1 MRRRIRPRSTRRG
14 AAGISFLEALES
26 RALLAG
32 DLVISEFMARNT
44 NTIADEDGDFSDW
57 IEIYN
62 RGDAEVSLDGWYLTD
77 DTAEL
82 DKWAFP
88 AQSVSAG
95 SVLLVRA
102 SGKNRAVAGHELH
115 TNFQLQSEGEFLALV
130 HEVETPN
137 APDTLQI
144 VSSYDVPFPNRSFD
158 VSYGIGQQVQI
169 QSLIT
174 NTNRGRAFFPTSDAL
189 GQTWIQPD
197 FVDQTWLDVA
207 NGIGYETAVPGFTV
221 LDARSTGNINNL
233 ANADAVL
240 SGVGVASQKT
250 IISPVVDFYDAEGG
264 GGTGNFGNPRPFPNN
279 TNADDNDFAI
289 RATATV
295 IIPSAGT
302 WTFGV
307 NSDDG
312 SRLRIDG
319 RNVILDDTQHAPE
332 NRFGR
337 VDLTAGAHTLELV
350 FFERG
355 GGAEVELF
363 AAKGSFTTFQANAF
377 RLVGDVANGGL
388 AVETN
393 PGAGGAT
400 GGFADAIQTD
410 IQNSMW
416 NKSAG
421 AYLRIPFLAAP
432 DANRDSLA
440 LRVQYDDGFV
450 AYLNG
455 VEVARRNAP
464 ETTRF
469 DSVATLDRAESSAIL
484 IEDIDISQHLPL
496 LRTNQINVLAI
507 HGLNDSVGSDEFLLS
522 AQLADMDVQPSA
534 PVYFT
539 QPSPGALNEA
549 TGLSDFLIDEITL
562 SHPHGFYEAAFQL
575 TLSAK
580 TAGTTIRYTLD
591 GTEPRANSG
600 IVYSGP
606 IAIDRTTTVR
616 ARAFKTGVDPSNIE
630 TATYLFLQD
639 VVRQS
644 PTGAAPTGFPTSLNI
659 NGQVLD
665 YGMDPDIVN
674 SATWGPQLNDALR
687 QIPSMSIVMNV
698 NDLLGTSQGIYT
710 NAQNHGS
717 AWERPVSLEL
727 LQPDGSEGFQINA
740 GLRVRGG
747 YSRSSSNPKH
757 AFRLFFRN
765 EYGAGKL
772 DFPLFGDEG
781 VNEFDS
787 FDLRTTQ
794 NYSWAFDGSGS
805 NTFVRDVF
813 SRDVQGLMGQPYTRS
828 RYYHLYING
837 QYWGLYQTE
846 ERPEASF
853 AASYMGGNPEDYD
866 VVKSAGSNGG
876 YQNEATDGTMESY
889 QRLANFFYQAGGL
902 SDANMASY
910 WRAQGMNPDGTRNAN
925 FERLLDVDN
934 LIDYMIITYYTSDAD
949 GPGSKFTRPAVNN
962 YFAIYNRENPDGFK
976 FMEHDSEHSLDRGDA
991 AGAGYNMVTPLT
1003 TGGAQFQYFN
1013 PHWMHEQLAASN
1025 SAYRQRFA
1033 DRVYKHLFN
1042 DGILTPQR
1050 AKALIDARTAQ
1061 FDRAIVAES
1070 ARWGDSKRATPYT
1083 KNDWINAVN
1092 SVKNFFDNRTP
1103 VVIEQLRG
1111 QGWYPADDPPR
1122 FTINGV
1128 PNSGGRVDKGV
1139 QLGLF
1144 TTSNV
1149 VFSDLVAA
1157 GSSWK
1162 YLDNG
1167 SDQGT
1172 AWRTSAFND
1181 SGWKTGTA
1189 QFGYG
1194 DGDEQTTVG
1203 FGPNSN
1209 SKYATTY
1216 FRRNFTVN
1224 NPGQYQTLRLRLLRD
1239 DGAIVYL
1246 NGEEIARSNMRSGDV
1261 RFDEFALGTVSDENV
1276 FLNIEVDVARLR
1288 AGENVL
1294 AVEIHQGNAT
1304 SSDLSFDLSLQGGS
1318 SILSTGNLYYTLDG
1332 SDPRQIDGSISPLA
1346 VAYAGPVVLDRTA
1359 MVRARLRNGNQW
1371 SALSEAQFLIDAP
1384 ASASSLAI
1392 TEINYN
1398 PHAPLTS
1405 FGEANVDND
1414 LFEYIE
1420 LMNTSASR
1428 IDLTGVMFTLAP
1440 RDAQQEGIEFEFASE
1455 FLEPSER
1462 IVVVRDRAAFASRY
1476 GTGIRIAQRDGV
1488 PLNTGTYS
1496 GALDNSGEQLTLKD
1510 INGQIIRQFTYSDSG
1525 NWPGRADGG
1534 ASSLELTLPTNNVAQ
1549 ASSWRNSHEFGGS
1562 PGRAGTGVVRDVV
1575 INELLTHTDPPLLDS
1590 IELHNTTSQPI
1601 TVGGWYISDSG
1612 ANYLR
1617 YRIAPQT
1624 TVIPAGGYLVID
1636 ESQLGFGFRG
1646 EASDDAW
1653 LIAADAS
1660 GKPLRFADR
1669 VEFSATENGVT
1680 LGRWPDGI
1688 GSDDFFPMLTRTLG
1702 EPNDGPRLANVVLSE
1717 VHYHPPL
1724 PSEGSP
1730 LTQTDLEFVEIWNR
1744 SGQAVDIGYWRLNR
1758 AIEFTFPAGTNVA
1771 ADERLAVLAF
1781 DPALD
1786 AAKTAAFRA
1795 TFGLSPNVRLLGPFQ
1810 GLLDSNSDVV
1820 ELERPEDL
1828 AAIGVGNVLVDR
1840 VAYSDT
1846 TPWPATAD
1854 GQGMSLHRVVPVAYG
1869 DSATSWIAVPP
1880 TPGFDS
1886 SEPPTLPGD
1895 FNDDQVV
1902 DIADIQLF
1910 CEQILNPTTIDPF
1923 DLNDDNQVTL
1933 ADHAFLITSI
1943 LKTSPGDA
1951 NLDGVFDSTDLVLVF
1966 QSGKYED
1973 GIARNATWA
1982 EGDWDCDGE
1991 FTTADLVAAFQS
2003 GAYQSAADLAI
2014 AALLDEGN

>member
-1 MRRRIRPRSTRRG
+1 MRRPIRPRTMRRG
-14 AAGISFLEALES
+14 AAGISNFESLEARE
-26 RALLAG
+26 LLAG

-57 IEIYN
+57 IELYN
-62 RGDAEVSLDGWYLTD
+62 RGDADVTLDGWYLTD
-77 DTAEL
+77 DAAEL

-88 AQSVSAG
+88 AQSVSPG
-95 SVLLVRA
+95 STLLVRA
-102 SGKNRAVAGHELH
+102 SGKNRAIVGHELH
-115 TNFQLQSEGEFLALV
+115 TNFQLQSDGEFLALV
-130 HEVETPN
+130 HETSVPN
-137 APDTLQI
+137 APDQLQV
-144 VSSYDVPFPNRSFD
+144 VSSYDISFPSRPFD
-158 VSYGIGQQVQI
+158 ISYGIGQLVQV

-174 NTNRGRAFFPTSDAL
+174 EANRGRVFFPTNDQL
-189 GQTWIQPD
+189 GQTWTQVD
-197 FVDQTWLDVA
+197 FADQTWLDVA
-207 NGIGYETAVPGFTV
+207 NGIGYETSVPGFTV
-221 LDARSTGNINNL
+221 LDARSTSAINNL

-240 SGVGVASQKT
+240 SGTGVASQKT
-250 IISPVVDFYDAEGG
+250 AVTPVVDFYDAGGG
-264 GGTGNFGNPRPFPNN
+264 GGTGNYGNSRPFPND
-279 TNADDNDFAI
+279 TGADDNDFAI
-289 RATATV
+289 RATGTV

-319 RNVILDDTQHAPE
+319 RNVILDDTQHAPD

-337 VDLTAGAHTLELV
+337 VDLTAGPHTLELV

-377 RLVGDVANGGL
+377 RLVGDVAAGGL

-393 PGAGGAT
+393 PASGGAT

-410 IQNSMW
+410 VQNAMW
-416 NKSAG
+416 NKTSG
-421 AYLRIPFLAAP
+421 AYLRIPFLPTP
-432 DANRDSLA
+432 DPNRDSLA

-464 ETTRF
+464 ANVPF
-469 DSVATLDRAESSAIL
+469 DSLATTDRAETAAVIL
-484 IEDIDISQHLPL
+484 EDIDISQHLAL

-507 HGLNDSVGSDEFLLS
+507 HGLNDAVGSDEFLLS
-522 AQLADMDVQPSA
+522 AQLADIDVQPSA

-539 QPSPGALNEA
+539 TPSPGTLNQA
-549 TGLSDFLIDEITL
+549 TGLNDFLIDEITL
-562 SHPHGFYEAAFQL
+562 SHPHGFYDAAFQL

-591 GTEPRANSG
+591 GTEPRANTG
-600 IVYSGP
+600 LTYTGP
-606 IAIDRTTTVR
+606 ITVDRTTTIR
-616 ARAFKTGVDPSNIE
+616 ARAFKAGVDPSNIE

-639 VVRQS
+639 VLRQS
-644 PTGAAPTGFPTSLNI
+644 PTGAPPAGFPTSTNI

-674 SATWGPQLNDALR
+674 NAAWGPQLLDALR
-687 QIPSMSIVMNV
+687 QVPSMSIVMNV
-698 NDLLGTSQGIYT
+698 DDLLGTSQGIYT
-710 NAQNHGS
+710 NAQNHGI

-727 LQPDGSEGFQINA
+727 LQPDGSDGFQVNA

-757 AFRLFFRN
+757 ALRVFFRN
-765 EYGAGKL
+765 DYGAGKL
-772 DFPLFGDEG
+772 NYPLFGDEG
-781 VNEFDS
+781 VDEFDS
-787 FDLRTTQ
+787 IDLRTTQ

-853 AASYMGGNPEDYD
+853 AASYLGGSPEDYD

-876 YQNEATDGTMESY
+876 YQNEATDGTMASY
-889 QRLANFFYQAGGL
+889 QRLANYFYQAGGL

-910 WRAQGMNPDGTRNAN
+910 WRAQGMNPDGSRNSSY
-925 FERLLDVDN
+925 ERLLDVDN

-1013 PHWMHEQLAASN
+1013 PHWMHEQLAATN

-1083 KNDWINAVN
+1083 KNDWLNAIN
-1092 SVKNFFDNRTP
+1092 SVKSFFDNRTP

-1149 VFSDLVAA
+1149 VYSDLVSA
-1157 GSSWK
+1157 GSSWR

-1167 SDQGT
+1167 SDQAT
-1172 AWRTSAFND
+1172 TWRSSTFND
-1181 SGWKTGTA
+1181 SSWKTGPA

-1194 DGDEQTTVG
+1194 DGDEQTVVG
-1203 FGPNSN
+1203 FGPNSS

-1216 FRRNFTVN
+1216 FRKSFTVTDSS
-1224 NPGQYQTLRLRLLRD
+1224 QYQTLRLRLLRD

-1246 NGEEIARSNMRSGDV
+1246 NGQEIVRNNMPSGDV
-1261 RFDEFALGTVSDENV
+1261 RYNDFALGTVADENV
-1276 FLNIEVDVARLR
+1276 FLTFDVDVAQLR
-1288 AGENVL
+1288 TGDNLL

-1304 SSDLSFDLSLQGGS
+1304 SSDLSFDLSLQGGKS
-1318 SILSTGNLYYTLDG
+1318 VFAAGNLYYTLDG
-1332 SDPRQIDGSISPLA
+1332 TDPRMLDGSVSPQA
-1346 VAYAGPVVLDRTA
+1346 IAFAGAFVLDRTA
-1359 MVRARLRNGNQW
+1359 MVRTRLRNGSQW
-1371 SALSEAQFLIDAP
+1371 SALAEGQFLIDAP

-1398 PHAPLTS
+1398 PHAPYTA

-1414 LFEYIE
+1414 LFEYVE

-1428 IDLTGVMFTLAP
+1428 IDLTGVTFELAP
-1440 RDAQQEGIEFEFASE
+1440 HNAQQEGIEFKFSSE
-1455 FLEPSER
+1455 FLEPNER
-1462 IVVVRDRAAFASRY
+1462 IVIVRDRAAFQSRY

-1488 PLNTGTYS
+1488 PLNTGTYD
-1496 GALDNSGEQLTLKD
+1496 GALDNGGEQLTLKD
-1510 INGQIIRQFTYSDSG
+1510 INGQLIRQFSYSDSG

-1534 ASSLELTLPTNNVAQ
+1534 ASSLELIQPTNDAGI
-1549 ASSWRNSHEFGGS
+1549 ASNWRNSHEFGGS
-1562 PGRAGTGVVRDVV
+1562 PGLGGTGNVHDVV
-1575 INELLTHTDPPLLDS
+1575 INELLTHTDPPLLDA
-1590 IELHNTTSQPI
+1590 IELHNTSSQPI
-1601 TVGGWYISDSG
+1601 TVGGWYISDSA

-1617 YRIAPQT
+1617 YKIAPQN
-1624 TVIPAGGYLVID
+1624 TVIPAGGYLVFD
-1636 ESQLGFGFRG
+1636 ESQMGFGFRG
-1646 EASDDAW
+1646 EAADDAW
-1653 LIAADAS
+1653 LLAADAT
-1660 GKPLRFADR
+1660 GKPLRFADH

-1680 LGRWPDGI
+1680 LGRWPNGV
-1688 GSDDFFPMLTRTLG
+1688 GSDDLFPMLTRTLG
-1702 EPNDGPRLANVVLSE
+1702 ESNDGPRLAPVVLSE
-1717 VHYHPPL
+1717 VHYHPSMPA
-1724 PSEGSP
+1724 EGSP
-1730 LTQTDLEFVEIWNR
+1730 LAENDFEFVEIWNR
-1744 SGQAVDIGYWRLNR
+1744 STQLVDISAWRLNR
-1758 AIEFTFPAGTNVA
+1758 AVDFTFPSGTLLA
-1771 ADERLAVLAF
+1771 PGERIAILSF
-1781 DPALD
+1781 DPSLNG
-1786 AAKTAAFRA
+1786 AKATAFRA
-1795 TFGLSPNVRLLGPFQ
+1795 AFGMSATIRLMGPFQ
-1810 GLLDSNSDVV
+1810 GLLDSDTDVM
-1820 ELERPEDL
+1820 ELEKPEDM
-1828 AAIGVGNVLVDR
+1828 AAIGVGHVLVDR
-1840 VAYSDT
+1840 VAYNDVA
-1846 TPWPATAD
+1846 PWPLSAD
-1854 GQGMSLHRVVPVAYG
+1854 GQGMSIHRAIPVAYG
-1869 DSATSWIAVPP
+1869 DDATSWIAATP
-1880 TPGFDS
+1880 TPGFDAAQ
-1886 SEPPTLPGD
+1886 PPVLPGD
-1895 FNDDQVV
+1895 FNADSRVDAV
-1902 DIADIQLF
+1902 DIGLLCQ
-1910 CEQILNPTTIDPF
+1910 QVLNPTVVDPF
-1923 DLNDDNQVTL
+1923 DLNDDNLVTR
-1933 ADHAFLITSI
+1933 ADYDFLVAS
-1943 LKTSPGDA
+1943 LLNTSPGDA
-1951 NLDGVFDSTDLVLVF
+1951 NLDGIFDSTDLIAVF
-1966 QSGKYED
+1966 QAGKYED
-1973 GIARNATWA
+1973 GQARNATWA
-1982 EGDWDCDGE
+1982 EGDWDCDGD
-1991 FTTADLVAAFQS
+1991 FTTADLVVAFQS
-2003 GAYQSAADLAI
+2003 GKYR
-2014 AALLDEGN
+2014 ER